1 MVWKTDGSPE
11 GRGCKRPG
19 EGAGEGCA
27 ACREL
32 EKVTR
37 QAMAELGQTDG
48 MEYVTDPARDCRSG
62 CVSTPALMGRRKDCV
77 QRAATEQGR
86 RERPA
91 AGKRPMSKPVVAFVC
106 VHNACRSQIAKALC
120 RLLAGDVLESCSAG
134 TEPKDRIDPNAVRL
148 MRTQY
153 GVEMER
159 SQHPKSLEALKPVDI
174 LITMG
179 CGVSCPTL
187 PCRLREDWGMEDPT
201 GCGDAAYEN
210 VIQQIRQNVLELRR
224 RLEKGLILQ

>member
-1 MVWKTDGSPE
+1 
-11 GRGCKRPG
+11 
-19 EGAGEGCA
+19 
-27 ACREL
+27 
-32 EKVTR
+32 
-37 QAMAELGQTDG
+37 
-48 MEYVTDPARDCRSG
+48 
-62 CVSTPALMGRRKDCV
+62 
-77 QRAATEQGR
+77 
-86 RERPA
+86 
-91 AGKRPMSKPVVAFVC
+91 MSKPVVAFVC
-106 VHNACRSQIAKALC
+106 VHNACRSQIAEALC

-187 PCRLREDWGMEDPT
+187 PCRLREDWGLEDPT
-201 GCGDAAYEN
+201 GCGDAAYEM
-210 VIQQIRQNVLELRR
+210 
-224 RLEKGLILQ
+224 